1 MLRLQWW
8 EGDLEAW
15 WPGEHPFTHS
25 VAKPA
30 FCGK

>member
-1 MLRLQWW
+1 MLKLWWW
-8 EGDLEAW
+8 EGDLEAG

-30 FCGK
+30 LWGK